1 MQHAF
6 PVTKSGLSYAIFVCG
21 RPPVDGAKFFTQNK
35 DEFQVGVFE
44 RPAGYEVKAHQHP
57 ERKETITRTTEFLYV
72 EKGRAKVTIFD
83 EDWKMLHEQ
92 EVVTGDFLVFFRG
105 GHHLVMLE
113 PTRLVEVKQGPYGG
127 DTGANKIYKIAS

>member
-1 MQHAF
+1 MSSII
-6 PVTKSGLSYAIFVCG
+6 PVAKSGLTYALFVCG
-21 RPPVDGAKFFTQNK
+21 RPAVENAKFFTQNQ

-44 RPAGYEVKAHQHP
+44 RPKGYEVKAHQHP

-72 EKGRAKVTIFD
+72 EEGKAKVTVFD
-83 EDWKMLHEQ
+83 EDWKTLHEQ
-92 EVVTGDFLVFFRG
+92 EVEAGDFLVFFRG

-127 DTGANKIYKIAS
+127 DGKAKIFRDS